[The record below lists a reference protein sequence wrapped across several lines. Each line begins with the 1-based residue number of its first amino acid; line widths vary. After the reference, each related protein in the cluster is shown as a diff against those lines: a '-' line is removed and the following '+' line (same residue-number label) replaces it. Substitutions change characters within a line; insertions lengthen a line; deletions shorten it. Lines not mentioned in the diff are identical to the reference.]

1 MIADGG
7 VRDRRIMI
15 ESELMNGET
24 INREELEK
32 LLAETEAFLRERAG
46 ELPTLVVQTGSGVSL
61 AASAEAEVDYADIPH
76 FPVPSA
82 AGHPGMLRVV
92 KDAPHPFVHLWGR
105 AHYYAGYPPW
115 KLGLPFR
122 ALHRLGVHDA
132 VFISATGAVNETFA
146 GGDIMLIDDFIN
158 FTAVNPLRGIADE
171 SGMMEFPAMR
181 VILDSAMADI
191 AEKAARVAGVALRRG
206 VYAMSSGPAY
216 ETIAE
221 LKALRALGA
230 DAVGMSTVPELMT
243 ARALDMRTCAV
254 ALITNNPMESTPT
267 HDDVIAGARRAQSTV
282 ERWFNE
288 LLREFTRT
296 GL

>member
-1 MIADGG
+1 
-7 VRDRRIMI
+7 
-15 ESELMNGET
+15 MNGET

-32 LLAETEAFLRERAG
+32 LLAETEASLHERVG

-61 AASAEAEVDYADIPH
+61 AASAETEIKFADIPH

-82 AGHPGMLRVV
+82 AGHAGKLRVV
-92 KDAPHPFVHLWGR
+92 KDAPYPFVHLWGR

-122 ALHRLGVHDA
+122 VLNRLGVRNA
-132 VFISATGAVNETFA
+132 VFISATGAINETFA

-158 FTAVNPLRGIADE
+158 FTAVNALRGIAGE
-171 SGMMEFPAMR
+171 GGMMEFPAMR
-181 VILDSAMADI
+181 VILDTAMADI
-191 AEKAARVAGVALRRG
+191 AEKAARTSGVALRRG

-243 ARALDMRTCAV
+243 ARAIDMRTCAV

-288 LLREFTRT
+288 LLREFART

>member
-1 MIADGG
+1 MIADAGA
-7 VRDRRIMI
+7 RPRRIMI
-15 ESELMNGET
+15 ESGGMSKEI

-46 ELPTLVVQTGSGVSL
+46 DMPSLVVQTGSGVSL
-61 AASAEAEVDYADIPH
+61 AASAEAEIGYADIPH
-76 FPVPSA
+76 FPVPGA
-82 AGHPGMLRVV
+82 AGHAGKLRVV

-105 AHYYAGYPPW
+105 AHYYAGHPAW
-115 KLGLPFR
+115 MLGLPIR
-122 ALHRLGVHDA
+122 ALHRLGVRDA
-132 VFISATGAVNETFA
+132 FFISATGAINETFA

-158 FTAVNPLRGIADE
+158 FTAVNPLRGIAGE

-191 AEKAARVAGVALRRG
+191 ADKAARVAGVALRRG

-221 LKALRALGA
+221 LNALRALGA

-254 ALITNNPMESTPT
+254 ALITNNPMESAPT
-267 HDDVIAGARRAQSTV
+267 HDEVIAGARRAQATV